1 MRISSFNIN
10 KFCGAYGSLQE
21 GGYYN
26 PRNLDFKTKIKGIVD
41 SLLTRRDDIVVVQE
55 FIDNQYINV
64 GQLFEQS
71 RYEIFANSDYKKC
84 KSNVVAITF
93 KDSGWNKVDL
103 PAEAIFPNKF
113 IKMKHPDKNIL
124 LLGLHN
130 TDVDIKKQ
138 ISKEFQ
144 LKEADIIL
152 GDFNDQ
158 DWLRVLS
165 NSDEYRGLVSDEVIT
180 YKPGQTTIDQIFI
193 RKSID
198 SKRIAFKLIET
209 FASDHNILS
218 FELDSCSE
226 KQNYIRDRS
235 SNIHLSLHDSR
246 IQKLEVNQNSL
257 QLTMD
262 RIFQYKQDEERSY
275 SGVIEF
281 TKTDVGECNILVFDN
296 PYGYDGE
303 RSFSGRSYSLDE
315 YKEKFQSAEFEIVTE
330 GYNGYDTSYQG
341 WIWTEESNPL
351 FGIMNIWN
359 TGDMIYKIDTK

>member
-26 PRNLDFKTKIKGIVD
+26 PRNLDFKTRIKGIVD

-103 PAEAIFPNKF
+103 PDETIFPNKF

-193 RKSID
+193 RKSG
-198 SKRIAFKLIET
+198 RR
-209 FASDHNILS
+209 ASSINHGNAG
-218 FELDSCSE
+218 SE
-226 KQNYIRDRS
+226 RK
-235 SNIHLSLHDSR
+235 
-246 IQKLEVNQNSL
+246 
-257 QLTMD
+257 
-262 RIFQYKQDEERSY
+262 
-275 SGVIEF
+275 
-281 TKTDVGECNILVFDN
+281 
-296 PYGYDGE
+296 
-303 RSFSGRSYSLDE
+303 
-315 YKEKFQSAEFEIVTE
+315 
-330 GYNGYDTSYQG
+330 
-341 WIWTEESNPL
+341 
-351 FGIMNIWN
+351 
-359 TGDMIYKIDTK
+359 

>member
-10 KFCGAYGSLQE
+10 KFCGAYGSLKE

-41 SLLTRRDDIVVVQE
+41 SLLTGRDDIVVVQE

-152 GDFNDQ
+152 GDFNAQ

-180 YKPGQTTIDQIFI
+180 YKLGQTTIDQIFI

-226 KQNYIRDRS
+226 KHNYIRDRS

-281 TKTDVGECNILVFDN
+281 TKTDVGECNIMVFDN

-315 YKEKFQSAEFEIVTE
+315 YKEEFPSAEFEIVTE
-330 GYNGYDTSYQG
+330 GYNRYDTSYQG